1 MLLNQIRSELK
12 TYIEDGKAE
21 HSYVFFKA
29 MPGGYGEGDQFW
41 GVSVPSQRK
50 VAKKFKQVGLD
61 DLVAVIQS
69 PYHEERL
76 TALFILNDLFK
87 KGNNKQKKQCF
98 DFYLQQINYV
108 NNWDLVDSSAHKIVG
123 LWLLDKDR
131 SLLYKLAKSNNL
143 WERRIAMI
151 SCYAFIKNKDYDDVL
166 KLALILLNDKHDLIH
181 KVVGWMLKELGK
193 KEKQREWQFLQQH
206 YAKMPRTMLRVAI
219 EKFEPEERQDF
230 LKGKL

>member
-1 MLLNQIRSELK
+1 
-12 TYIEDGKAE
+12 
-21 HSYVFFKA
+21 
-29 MPGGYGEGDQFW
+29 
-41 GVSVPSQRK
+41 
-50 VAKKFKQVGLD
+50 
-61 DLVAVIQS
+61 
-69 PYHEERL
+69 
-76 TALFILNDLFK
+76 LFK

-206 YAKMPRTMLRVAI
+206 YVKMPRTMLRVAI
-219 EKFEPEERQDF
+219 EKFTPDERQDF

>member
-1 MLLNQIRSELK
+1 VLLNQIRSELK

-21 HSYVFFKA
+21 HSYGFFKA

-151 SCYAFIKNKDYDDVL
+151 SCYAFIKNEDYDDVL

-193 KEKQREWQFLQQH
+193 KEKQRAWQFLQQH

-219 EKFEPEERQDF
+219 EKFAPDERQDF